1 MKLAVPFARIFKH
14 AVLQPGDHRVL
25 RDFTRSVML
34 IVDPE
39 ALQASIAAR
48 IQELFRPERILI
60 FHSEPE
66 KEIFSLG
73 FASGVTAE
81 EVKGAHLRR
90 QGQLARWLLVN
101 ETCLVVPEQRGVYEY
116 LNEDEQRLLARFQI
130 RICVPVIALN
140 RLAGVIMLGW
150 SQPDWML
157 DQSERE
163 LLRLLGSQAGLA
175 LENAALSRQ
184 QQDRLRRLYRAERL
198 AAVGQLAAGVAHEIR
213 NPLTAIRSTIQYILP
228 DYPED
233 SPKRELIREL
243 LSEVDRIDRTVNGLL
258 SLTRSSPF
266 HPEPVDVVD
275 LLEELLVLVKVQAER
290 QAVRIEEH
298 YDRRPLCVLG
308 EANQLKQLFLNL
320 FVNALQAMPQ
330 GGTLS
335 VSVTGS
341 SSAWSPQGWLQI
353 AVRDTGI
360 GIPPENLDK
369 VFDPFFTTKRDGTGL
384 GLFLGYGIVE
394 RHGGEIEIQS
404 RVGEGTTLT
413 IRLPLIKHA
422 GERVG
427 AAKESGR

>member
-1 MKLAVPFARIFKH
+1 MKLAVPFARLFKQ
-14 AVLQPGDHRVL
+14 AVPQPGDHWVL

-48 IQELFRPERILI
+48 LQELFRPERILI
-60 FHSEPE
+60 FHNEPE
-66 KEIFSLG
+66 KEMFSLG
-73 FASGVTAE
+73 FAAGVTAE
-81 EVKGAHLRR
+81 EVRGVHLRR
-90 QGQLARWLLVN
+90 QGQLARWLLIN

-116 LNEDEQRLLARFQI
+116 LSEDEQRLLARWQI
-130 RICVPVIALN
+130 RICVPLIALN
-140 RLAGVIMLGW
+140 RLAGVIMLGS

-157 DQSERE
+157 DQSELE

-198 AAVGQLAAGVAHEIR
+198 AAAGQLAAGVAHEIR
-213 NPLTAIRSTIQYILP
+213 NPLTAIRSTIQYLLR
-228 DYPED
+228 DYPEG
-233 SPKRELIREL
+233 SPKRELIGEL
-243 LSEVDRIDRTVNGLL
+243 LGEVDRIDRTVNGLL

-266 HPEPVDVVD
+266 NPEPVDVVG
-275 LLEELLVLVKVQAER
+275 LLEQLLVLVRVQAER

-298 YDRRPLCVLG
+298 YDRRRLCVLG

-335 VSVTGS
+335 VSATGS
-341 SSAWSPQGWLQI
+341 SSVWSPQGWLQI
-353 AVRDTGI
+353 TVQDTGI

-404 RVGEGTTLT
+404 RVGEGTTVT
-413 IRLPLIKHA
+413 IRLPLIKDE

-427 AAKESGR
+427 AVEESAR

>member
-1 MKLAVPFARIFKH
+1 MKLAAPFARIFKR
-14 AVLQPGDHRVL
+14 AVPQPGDHRVL
-25 RDFTRSVML
+25 RDFNRSLML

-60 FHSEPE
+60 FHSDPE
-66 KEIFSLG
+66 REIFSLG

-81 EVKGAHLRR
+81 EVTGAHLRR

-116 LNEDEQRLLARFQI
+116 LSEDEQRLLDRLQI
-130 RICVPVIALN
+130 RICVPLIALN

-157 DQSERE
+157 DHSERE

-175 LENAALSRQ
+175 LENAVLSRQ

-198 AAVGQLAAGVAHEIR
+198 AAAGQLAAGVAHEIR
-213 NPLTAIRSTIQYILP
+213 NPLTAIRSTIQYILR
-228 DYPED
+228 DYPEG
-233 SPKRELIREL
+233 SPKRDLIHEL

-266 HPEPVDVVD
+266 NPEPVDVVD
-275 LLEELLVLVKVQAER
+275 LLQELLVLVRIQAER
-290 QAVRIEEH
+290 QNVRIEEH
-298 YDRRPLCVLG
+298 YDRRSLRVLG

-335 VSVTGS
+335 VSVT

-353 AVRDTGI
+353 TVRDTGI

-394 RHGGEIEIQS
+394 RHGGEIELQS
-404 RVGEGTTLT
+404 RVGEGTTVT
-413 IRLPLIKHA
+413 IRLPLIKHE

-427 AAKESGR
+427 AVGESAR

>member
-1 MKLAVPFARIFKH
+1 MKLAVPFARLFKQ
-14 AVLQPGDHRVL
+14 AVPQPGDHRVL

-48 IQELFRPERILI
+48 LQELFRPERILI
-60 FHSEPE
+60 FHNEPE
-66 KEIFSLG
+66 KEMFSLG
-73 FASGVTAE
+73 FAAGVTAE
-81 EVKGAHLRR
+81 EVRGVHLRR
-90 QGQLARWLLVN
+90 QGQLARWLLIN

-116 LNEDEQRLLARFQI
+116 LSEDEQRLLARWQI
-130 RICVPVIALN
+130 RICVPLIALN
-140 RLAGVIMLGW
+140 RLAGVIMLGS

-157 DQSERE
+157 DQSELE

-198 AAVGQLAAGVAHEIR
+198 AAAGQLAAGVAHEIR
-213 NPLTAIRSTIQYILP
+213 NPLTAIRSTIQYLLR
-228 DYPED
+228 DYPEG
-233 SPKRELIREL
+233 SPKRELIGEL
-243 LSEVDRIDRTVNGLL
+243 LGEVDRIDRTVNGLL

-266 HPEPVDVVD
+266 NPEPVDVVG
-275 LLEELLVLVKVQAER
+275 LLEQLLVLVRVQAER

-298 YDRRPLCVLG
+298 YDRRRLCVLG

-335 VSVTGS
+335 VSATGS
-341 SSAWSPQGWLQI
+341 SSVWSPHGWLQI
-353 AVRDTGI
+353 TVQDTGI

-404 RVGEGTTLT
+404 RVGEGTTVT
-413 IRLPLIKHA
+413 IRLPLIKHE

-427 AAKESGR
+427 AVEESAR